1 MKTLFRG
8 ATLRSFVPG
17 RPVTEQADILVDG
30 AVIAAVAQAGSIA
43 VTGPGDGVEVID
55 ARGHLVMPG
64 LVNGHFHSS
73 VNHLKGSLDSLPLE
87 LFMLY
92 ESPALP
98 GLMPSPRWAY
108 LRTLLG
114 CAEMLHGGVTA
125 VQDDAF
131 LVPVPTDE
139 VIDAILQ
146 AYADSG
152 MRARVALDQSDL
164 PEIGKLPFLGDAVP
178 PALRQRLQAPA
189 PAQADELLAR
199 YRHLLERWHGA
210 CGGRLMAAVSCSAPQ
225 RVSDAYLSALEALS
239 QAHDLPFYIHIL
251 ETRTQRVLGQMR
263 GASLLQETARRGALS
278 ERTNVIHAVWMDD
291 DDLDT
296 IAAAGAVVAHNPISN
311 LRLGSGVMPFRR
323 LRERGI
329 PICLGSDEAIADDA
343 VDLWAVAK
351 MAGLI
356 HNVADPDYQ
365 RWPRAAELLDCLVT
379 GGARAMRQTGRIG
392 AVAPGL
398 RADLIM
404 LDLDTLAFTPLN
416 DLDRQLVYCE
426 NGSSVRLTMVDG
438 HVVMRDGALSTIDEK
453 ALRAEARAV
462 AREQDGAAQAARDAA
477 PWLAHYR
484 AMYLRAAGT
493 EVGMTRWIPTR
504 DAGRIG

>member
-1 MKTLFRG
+1 MKTLFAG

-30 AVIAAVAQAGSIA
+30 AVIAAVADAGSIA
-43 VTGPGDGVEVID
+43 VTDPHDAVEVID

-108 LRTLLG
+108 VRTLLA
-114 CAEMLHGGVTA
+114 CAEMLRGGVTA

-146 AYADSG
+146 AYADCG

-199 YRHLLERWHGA
+199 YRHLIERWHGT
-210 CGGRLMAAVSCSAPQ
+210 CDGRLMAAVSCSAPQ
-225 RVSDAYLSALEALS
+225 RVSDAYLHELEALS
-239 QAHDLPFYIHIL
+239 RAHDLPFYIHVL
-251 ETRTQRVLGQMR
+251 ETRTQRVLGQAR
-263 GASLLQETARRGALS
+263 GASLLQETARRGVLS

-291 DDLDT
+291 DDLDA
-296 IAAAGAVVAHNPISN
+296 IADAGAVVAHNPISN

-343 VDLWAVAK
+343 VNLWAVAK

-356 HNVADPDYQ
+356 HNVCDPDYQ
-365 RWPRAAELLDCLVT
+365 RWPRAAEVLDCLVT
-379 GGARAMRQTGRIG
+379 GGTRAMREGGRTG

-438 HVVMRDGALSTIDEK
+438 RVVMRDGALTRIDEK
-453 ALRAEARAV
+453 ALRAEARAL
-462 AREQDGAAQAARDAA
+462 AREQDGAARAARDAA

-484 AMYLRAAGT
+484 AMYFRAAST
-493 EVGMTRWIPTR
+493 DVGMTRWIPTQ
-504 DAGRIG
+504 DSGRIA